1 MGDIK
6 VKMMWEYLEK
16 VVPDYKVMTSD
27 VILSRCQ
34 AGPRFVYAGQDGECH
49 KVVSFSCRYYVL
61 NSTVGRKLE
70 EKDGGYWYAH
80 ISKAL
85 KKWDYVVFQRKD
97 ANSGNVGYPL
107 VKDEELRQKIIATAW
122 PMCAA

>member
-70 EKDGGYWYAH
+70 EKDKRYWIEH

-85 KKWDYVVFQRKD
+85 KKQDYVVFEHAKGVD
-97 ANSGNVGYPL
+97 GGYPL
-107 VKDEELRQKIIATAW
+107 VKDEKLRQKIIATAW